1 MWALQWGSNHGRV
14 WWCPMEVH
22 VQGHGMGI
30 WVVGMLHE
38 VCAAMRMRCLVAVV
52 GHTGQHAGF

>member
-1 MWALQWGSNHGRV
+1 
-14 WWCPMEVH
+14 MEVH